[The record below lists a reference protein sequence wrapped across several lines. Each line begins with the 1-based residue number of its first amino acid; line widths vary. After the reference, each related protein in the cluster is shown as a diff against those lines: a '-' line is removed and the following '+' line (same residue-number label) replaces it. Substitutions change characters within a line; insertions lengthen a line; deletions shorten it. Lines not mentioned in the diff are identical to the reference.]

1 MINKIIC
8 AAIRTKRNVVIRGHR
23 HNDCTRTAFGVPS
36 ITQEDIT
43 YRTDGFMDSYNQFVD
58 RKEAKIIATE
68 SGQVIEDHHITDL
81 YSEDIY

>member
-1 MINKIIC
+1 MTNRIIC

-23 HNDCTRTAFGVPS
+23 HNDCIRTAHRVPS

-43 YRTDGFMDSYNQFVD
+43 YRTDGFMDSHNQFVD
-58 RKEAKIIATE
+58 RKEAKAIATE
-68 SGQVIEDHHITDL
+68 SGQVIEDHDIKDL